1 MALARFNKICMDA
14 NDPLALGQFWA
25 TALDYA
31 LEADERPADEREA
44 GLVDLEDDVWRMW
57 FNRVPQEKSVKNR
70 VHLDIYARSLADLEA
85 LGATVLPTAEGVRWT
100 VMADPEGGEFC
111 AFLREEHPKRRL
123 HGLAV
128 DCADP
133 KAVSHWWHDVLGG
146 RYIDEGEWCTV
157 TDLAEMPEM
166 TFDFAA
172 VPEPKTAPNRIHW
185 DLDADSIDPL
195 LEHGAT
201 LLRAKGTD
209 DLSWDILADPE
220 GNEFCVLPARQG

>member
-1 MALARFNKICMDA
+1 MALARFKKICMDA

-70 VHLDIYARSLADLEA
+70 VHLDIYARSLADLET

-123 HGLAV
+123 HRLAV
-128 DCADP
+128 DCTDP
-133 KAVSHWWHDVLGG
+133 KAVSHWWHDLGPRRG
-146 RYIDEGEWCTV
+146 LDRPPPRARRDAAAGEGHQ
-157 TDLAEMPEM
+157 
-166 TFDFAA
+166 
-172 VPEPKTAPNRIHW
+172 R
-185 DLDADSIDPL
+185 PL
-195 LEHGAT
+195 VGHPRRPRGQRV
-201 LLRAKGTD
+201 LRAAGSAGVAEASPQLLVALVDRD
-209 DLSWDILADPE
+209 DRRP
-220 GNEFCVLPARQG
+220 CV